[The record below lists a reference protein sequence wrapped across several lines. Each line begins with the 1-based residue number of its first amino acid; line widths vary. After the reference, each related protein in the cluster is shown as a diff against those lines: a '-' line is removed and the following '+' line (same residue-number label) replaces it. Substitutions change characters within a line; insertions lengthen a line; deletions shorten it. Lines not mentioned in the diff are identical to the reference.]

1 MSELV
6 SEKRLEELLDRSGW
20 QTYHT
25 KAAFREGART
35 FEKELGVVE
44 TLEVGLDPH
53 PHGTVEL
60 SIPQA
65 TLLKGPVLIRARKG
79 K

>member
-44 TLEVGLDPH
+44 TLEV
-53 PHGTVEL
+53 
-60 SIPQA
+60 
-65 TLLKGPVLIRARKG
+65 
-79 K
+79 